1 MIWVTAD
8 DVILIHSR
16 IIQTTGGIEGLRDRA
31 GLEAAI
37 AAPLQSFGG
46 EDLFPSDIEKIARIG
61 FGLASNHAFLD
72 GNKRIGAM
80 MTQHVYLPLSLF
92 QVDFLII
99 SDASI
104 RVNNRVC
111 RMTPTTLKGTYI
123 FGPYKTSPDQRADRG

>member
-37 AAPLQSFGG
+37 ASPLQSFGG

-80 MTQHVYLPLSLF
+80 MTQLLLEWNGYQL
-92 QVDFLII
+92 
-99 SDASI
+99 
-104 RVNNRVC
+104 R
-111 RMTPTTLKGTYI
+111 LKQGELADMFIAIADGTSNEQDLLNWI
-123 FGPYKTSPDQRADRG
+123 QEHT

>member
-16 IIQTTGGIEGLRDRA
+16 IIQTTAGIEGLRDRA

-37 AAPLQSFGG
+37 ASPLQSFGG

-80 MTQHVYLPLSLF
+80 MTQLLLEWNGYQL
-92 QVDFLII
+92 
-99 SDASI
+99 
-104 RVNNRVC
+104 R
-111 RMTPTTLKGTYI
+111 LKQGELADMFIAIADGTSNEQDLLNWI
-123 FGPYKTSPDQRADRG
+123 QEHT

>member
-80 MTQHVYLPLSLF
+80 MTQLLLEWNGYQL
-92 QVDFLII
+92 
-99 SDASI
+99 
-104 RVNNRVC
+104 R
-111 RMTPTTLKGTYI
+111 LKQGELADMFIAIADGTSNEQDLLNWI
-123 FGPYKTSPDQRADRG
+123 QEHT

>member
-80 MTQHVYLPLSLF
+80 MTQLL
-92 QVDFLII
+92 
-99 SDASI
+99 
-104 RVNNRVC
+104 
-111 RMTPTTLKGTYI
+111 LKWNGYQLCLKQGELADMFIAIADGTSNEQDLLNWI
-123 FGPYKTSPDQRADRG
+123 QEHT

>member
-16 IIQTTGGIEGLRDRA
+16 IILTTGGIEGLRDRA

-46 EDLFPSDIEKIARIG
+46 EDLFPSDIEKVARIG

-80 MTQHVYLPLSLF
+80 MTQLL
-92 QVDFLII
+92 
-99 SDASI
+99 
-104 RVNNRVC
+104 
-111 RMTPTTLKGTYI
+111 LKWNGYQLRLKKGELADMFIAIADGTSNEQDLLNWI
-123 FGPYKTSPDQRADRG
+123 QEHT

>member
-46 EDLFPSDIEKIARIG
+46 RRS
-61 FGLASNHAFLD
+61 
-72 GNKRIGAM
+72 
-80 MTQHVYLPLSLF
+80 LSE
-92 QVDFLII
+92 
-99 SDASI
+99 
-104 RVNNRVC
+104 
-111 RMTPTTLKGTYI
+111 
-123 FGPYKTSPDQRADRG
+123 

>member
-37 AAPLQSFGG
+37 ASPLQSFGG

-61 FGLASNHAFLD
+61 FSLASNHAFLD

-80 MTQHVYLPLSLF
+80 MTQLLLEWNGYQL
-92 QVDFLII
+92 
-99 SDASI
+99 
-104 RVNNRVC
+104 R
-111 RMTPTTLKGTYI
+111 LKQGELADMFIAIADGTSNEQDLLNWI
-123 FGPYKTSPDQRADRG
+123 QEHT

>member
-61 FGLASNHAFLD
+61 FGLAANHAFLD

-80 MTQHVYLPLSLF
+80 MTQLL
-92 QVDFLII
+92 
-99 SDASI
+99 
-104 RVNNRVC
+104 
-111 RMTPTTLKGTYI
+111 LKWNGYQLRLKPGELADMFIAIADGTSNEQDLLNWI
-123 FGPYKTSPDQRADRG
+123 QEHT